1 VPLSDKPIVLLI
13 DADPRELER
22 GESYLRS
29 ELDDSFRVEPVGSL
43 EIAESLVR
51 QWHHENERVV
61 LVIVHAAGDPLR
73 GFLGSVREMLPDTRI
88 VGYCRA
94 EETDDAEEQND
105 FFFCTLRDP
114 WLAPDE
120 TVAPILKELLFRR
133 REERQRT
140 VDQVEVIGYTWAPRS
155 HQIRDQLA
163 RNRVRYHWIDPE
175 AGSGQRISEASGAFE
190 PDDLPLIVF
199 PDGSRLANPDDDEIA
214 EKLGFQTEAGRELYD
229 LIIVGGGPAGL
240 AAAVYGASEG
250 LRVVVI
256 EQVAPGG
263 QAGCSALIENYLGFP
278 EGISGADL
286 AARAV
291 DQAVKFGAEIVV
303 PRHATRLIDH
313 HSYKIVDL
321 GDDGEVVGYS
331 VLIAT
336 GVEYRRLSCPGAEK
350 LSGAGIYYGA
360 TTAEAARYRGE
371 EVCLL
376 GGGNSAG
383 QAAMLLARYARRV
396 LLITAE
402 ETLSETMSQYLIER
416 IEATGNIDIRT
427 SSTVVDTRGVEKLES
442 VVVENE
448 TTGAREEIATRGLF
462 IWIGASPHTDWV
474 AGTLER
480 DDDGFILTGRDIR
493 SREPFDALGRWP
505 YALETSVPGVFVA
518 GDVRHDSVKRIGSAV
533 GEGSMAIQFVH
544 RYLREA

>member
-1 VPLSDKPIVLLI
+1 MPLSDKPIVLLV
-13 DADPRELER
+13 DADPGELEK
-22 GESYLRS
+22 GEAYLRS
-29 ELDDSFRVEPVGSL
+29 KLPDSFRVEAVGSL
-43 EIAESLVR
+43 EIAESLIR
-51 QWHHENERVV
+51 QWKHESERVV
-61 LVIVHAAGDPLR
+61 LLIVHSAGDPLR
-73 GFLGSVREMLPDTRI
+73 NFLEIVRELSPETRI
-88 VGYCRA
+88 VGYCL
-94 EETDDAEEQND
+94 EEEAIVDDGGD
-105 FFFCTLRDP
+105 DSFFSTLRDP
-114 WLAPDE
+114 WAAPDE
-120 TVAPILKELLFRR
+120 TVSPILKELLFRR
-133 REERQRT
+133 RAERQRT
-140 VDQVEVIGYTWAPRS
+140 VEQVEVIGYTWAPRS

-163 RNRVRYHWIDPE
+163 RNRVRYRWIDPE
-175 AGSGQRISEASGAFE
+175 AGSGQRLPEASGAFE

-199 PDGSRLANPDDDEIA
+199 PDGSRLSNPDDDEIA
-214 EKLGFQTEAGRELYD
+214 GKLGFQTEAVHDLYD

-278 EGISGADL
+278 DGISGADL

-291 DQAVKFGAEIVV
+291 DQATKFGAEIVV
-303 PRHATRLIDH
+303 PRHAEKLIDH
-313 HSYKIVDL
+313 QSYKVVDL

-336 GVEYRRLSCPGAEK
+336 GVEYRTLSCPGAEK

-371 EVCLL
+371 DVCLL

-396 LLITAE
+396 LMITAE
-402 ETLSETMSQYLIER
+402 ESLAETMSQYLVDR
-416 IEATGNIDIRT
+416 IEATGNIDVRT
-427 SSTVVDTRGVEKLES
+427 SSTVVDTRGEEKLES
-442 VVVENE
+442 IVVESG
-448 TTGAREEIATRGLF
+448 TGEREEIATRGLF

-480 DDDGFILTGRDIR
+480 DADGFILTGRDLG
-493 SREPFDALGRWP
+493 SKEPFDAIGRWP